1 MNEWVGRGIGVVL
14 VLIGGLWTLQ
24 GVGLVGGSSMTGSG
38 IWVVLGLIVVASG
51 VAVLVPRGSRRRGRR
66 R

>member
-1 MNEWVGRGIGVVL
+1 MNTWIGRGIGVVL

-24 GVGLVGGSSMTGSG
+24 GVGLVGGSPMTGSA

-51 VAVLVPRGSRRRGRR
+51 VAALVPRRRRGDRR